1 MGKSGTLK
9 LTDFGFA
16 RELAPGERLFSQFGT
31 PEYVAPEVLNGCGH
45 GKPVDLWALGVLIY
59 ELLVGRTPFKAASVD
74 EMYERI
80 AACDYAFPPP
90 PARRSP
96 SVKGNVSSASTRAGH
111 HHGARS
117 ASGYYKKQLSVNRH
131 DHNSS
136 SINHHDNCSTYS
148 KSPSSTKSYKTP
160 SPASTHAPAHFHSM
174 RGGGGGGG
182 GVARGHKKA
191 ASSMD
196 SSFSCASSTRFP
208 YSPSAAMKSS
218 ASAAAPAAAG
228 QYPYRNYHQFN
239 HPQHEQHHQHQHY
252 QTVEFQ
258 EEVDAERMVRE
269 TVAAHAQA
277 DLLEDQGAQDPAA
290 QALVKS
296 LLQLNPFRRPS
307 IEEIKRHPFFEGVD
321 FEALRAAVRAQADAE
336 EEEAIVNAAIEG
348 GDVWLRDQRVVCLS
362 EDLNDNYG
370 GVFAGF

>member
-80 AACDYAFPPP
+80 AAGDYAFPPP

-96 SVKGNVSSASTRAGH
+96 SVKGNIAGSSARGYHGTRSAAGH
-111 HHGARS
+111 HKKLS
-117 ASGYYKKQLSVNRH
+117 ASSRH
-131 DHNSS
+131 NNSS
-136 SINHHDNCSTYS
+136 SSHDDYSTYS

-160 SPASTHAPAHFHSM
+160 SPASTHAPAHFHSA
-174 RGGGGGGG
+174 RGGGGG
-182 GVARGHKKA
+182 ARGHKKA
-191 ASSMD
+191 ASSID
-196 SSFSCASSTRFP
+196 SNISCASSTGFP
-208 YSPSAAMKSS
+208 YNSSASKSS
-218 ASAAAPAAAG
+218 ASAAG
-228 QYPYRNYHQFN
+228 QYPYRSH
-239 HPQHEQHHQHQHY
+239 HHHQHHHHHY
-252 QTVEFQ
+252 HEASESREDVI
-258 EEVDAERMVRE
+258 VAEWMVRE
-269 TVAAHAQA
+269 TVAAHAEYP
-277 DLLEDQGAQDPAA
+277 DDVVEDQGAQDPAA

-321 FEALRAAVRAQADAE
+321 FYALRAAVRAQADAE

-348 GDVWLRDQRVVCLS
+348 GDVWRRDQRVVCLS